1 MAAHDWER
9 FFLHAKPP
17 RGRPLR
23 LPPRPA
29 PVSPPVE
36 VGREIPDEAAFD
48 VAIELAV
55 RADTDAE
62 ALHTIVRT
70 LGEYGTEADI
80 WAVLMDVRGLHK
92 LRLCVLADLEA
103 VERAAIQA
111 ARPYRNE
118 AEKGYN
124 AEDEAQRAEAAYRA
138 TRPMVAALRR
148 KYRQYASRNVGAW
161 LARIC
166 GDRFDYTRR
175 ALEAEAVT

>member
-36 VGREIPDEAAFD
+36 VGRDIPDEAVFD
-48 VAIELAV
+48 VAIELAT
-55 RADTDAE
+55 RAETDAE
-62 ALHTIVRT
+62 AMRTIVCT
-70 LGEYGTEADI
+70 LGKYGTEADI

-92 LRLCVLADLEA
+92 LRLRVLADLEA
-103 VERAAIQA
+103 VERAAILA
-111 ARPYRNE
+111 ARP
-118 AEKGYN
+118 
-124 AEDEAQRAEAAYRA
+124 
-138 TRPMVAALRR
+138 MLAALRR

>member
-23 LPPRPA
+23 LPPRPR
-29 PVSPPVE
+29 SYQGTDI
-36 VGREIPDEAAFD
+36 GRDLPDEAAFD
-48 VAIELAV
+48 MAIELAV
-55 RADTDAE
+55 RAETDAE

-70 LGEYGTEADI
+70 LGEYGTEADA
-80 WAVLMDVRGLHK
+80 WAMLMDTRGLHG
-92 LRLCVLADLEA
+92 LRLRVLADLEA

-111 ARPYRNE
+111 ARPY
-118 AEKGYN
+118 AATDTDG
-124 AEDEAQRAEAAYRA
+124 RAEAAWSA
-138 TRPMVAALRR
+138 ARPMLAALRR
-148 KYRQYASRNVGAW
+148 KYRAYASRNVGAW

>member
-23 LPPRPA
+23 LPPRPCGYQGA
-29 PVSPPVE
+29 E

-55 RADTDAE
+55 RAETDAE
-62 ALHTIVRT
+62 AMRT
-70 LGEYGTEADI
+70 LVCTLGKHGTEADI
-80 WAVLMDVRGLHK
+80 WAILMDTRGLHG
-92 LRLCVLADLEA
+92 LRLRVLADLEA
-103 VERAAIQA
+103 VERAAILA

-138 TRPMVAALRR
+138 ARPMLAALRH
-148 KYRQYASRNVGAW
+148 KYRQYAARNVGAW

-166 GDRFDYTRR
+166 GDRFDYHARK
-175 ALEAEAVT
+175 EENHE

>member
-1 MAAHDWER
+1 MAAHDLER

-29 PVSPPVE
+29 PVSPPIE
-36 VGREIPDEAAFD
+36 VGGDLPDEAAFD
-48 VAIELAV
+48 VAIELAT

-62 ALHTIVRT
+62 SMRTLVRT
-70 LGEYGTEADI
+70 LGKYGTEADI
-80 WAVLMDVRGLHK
+80 WAMLMDVRGLHG
-92 LRLCVLADLEA
+92 LRLRVLADLEA
-103 VERAAIQA
+103 VETAAILA
-111 ARPYRNE
+111 ARPY
-118 AEKGYN
+118 APT
-124 AEDEAQRAEAAYRA
+124 DEAGRAEAAWMA
-138 TRPMVAALRR
+138 ARPMVADLRR
-148 KYRQYASRNVGAW
+148 KYKAYASRNVGAW

>member
-36 VGREIPDEAAFD
+36 IGRDLPDEAAFD
-48 VAIELAV
+48 VAIELAT
-55 RADTDAE
+55 RAETDAE
-62 ALHTIVRT
+62 AMRT
-70 LGEYGTEADI
+70 LVCTLGKHGTEADI

-111 ARPYRNE
+111 ARPY
-118 AEKGYN
+118 AATDTDG
-124 AEDEAQRAEAAYRA
+124 RAEAAWSA
-138 TRPMVAALRR
+138 ARPMLAALRR
-148 KYRQYASRNVGAW
+148 KYRAYASRNVGAW

-175 ALEAEAVT
+175 ALAMEGA

>member
-1 MAAHDWER
+1 MSAHDWER

-23 LPPRPA
+23 LPPRPRGYQGA
-29 PVSPPVE
+29 E
-36 VGREIPDEAAFD
+36 VGRDLPNEAAFD

-55 RADTDAE
+55 RAETDAE
-62 ALHTIVRT
+62 ALYTIVRT
-70 LGEYGTEADI
+70 LGEYGTEADA
-80 WAVLMDVRGLHK
+80 WAMLMDVRGLHG
-92 LRLCVLADLEA
+92 LRLRVLADLEA

-111 ARPYRNE
+111 ARPFRNE
-118 AEKGYN
+118 MENGYN
-124 AEDEAQRAEAAYRA
+124 AEDEAKRAEAAWSA
-138 TRPMVAALRR
+138 ARPMLAALRR

-175 ALEAEAVT
+175 ALAMEGA

>member
-9 FFLHAKPP
+9 FHLHAKPP

-36 VGREIPDEAAFD
+36 VGRDIPDEAVFD
-48 VAIELAV
+48 VAIELAT
-55 RADTDAE
+55 RAETDAE
-62 ALHTIVRT
+62 AMRTIVCT
-70 LGEYGTEADI
+70 LGKYGTEADI

-92 LRLCVLADLEA
+92 LRLRVLADLEA
-103 VERAAIQA
+103 VERAAVIA
-111 ARPYRNE
+111 ARPY
-118 AEKGYN
+118 AATDTDG
-124 AEDEAQRAEAAYRA
+124 RAEAAWSA
-138 TRPMVAALRR
+138 ARPMLAALRR

>member
-1 MAAHDWER
+1 MNAHDWER

-36 VGREIPDEAAFD
+36 VGRDLPDEAAFD
-48 VAIELAV
+48 MAIELAV
-55 RADTDAE
+55 RAETDAE
-62 ALHTIVRT
+62 AMRT
-70 LGEYGTEADI
+70 LVCTLGKHGTEADI
-80 WAVLMDVRGLHK
+80 WAMLMDTRGLHK
-92 LRLCVLADLEA
+92 LRLRVLADLEA

-111 ARPYRNE
+111 ARPY
-118 AEKGYN
+118 AATDTDG
-124 AEDEAQRAEAAYRA
+124 RAEAAWNA
-138 TRPMVAALRR
+138 ARPMLAALRR